1 MIGSQ
6 LDFTEAVVDPDRV
19 VQVLL
24 RDRSHADDCVHWRTD
39 IVAHIR

>member
-6 LDFTEAVVDPDRV
+6 LDFAEAAVNTNRV

-24 RDRSHADDCVHWRTD
+24 RDCSHTDDGVHWSTD
-39 IVAHIR
+39 IVTHI